1 MTQSRQKKSRKF
13 RGSRNHG
20 WGRVSGHHKT
30 GQKGGHGLTS
40 GKFKHKWTMYLKQK
54 AMGFPERQKGFPK
67 YGNPWF
73 IGKKGFKRPQEVS
86 RREAYEAMNL
96 YELDQ
101 KLDEFVKGNIAV
113 KEGAV
118 YKIDLAKANIGK
130 LLSKGNLTKKCE
142 ITVERISKKAKEKIE
157 AQGSKV
163 IIAE

>member
-40 GKFKHKWTMYLKQK
+40 GKFKHKWTMYLNQK

-101 KLDEFVKGNIAV
+101 KLINSLEISPVKKV
-113 KEGAV
+113 H
-118 YKIDLAKANIGK
+118 YKIDLIQKQISN
-130 LLSKGNLTKKCE
+130 LSKNLTRNVK
-142 ITVERISKKAKEKIE
+142 
-157 AQGSKV
+157 
-163 IIAE
+163 